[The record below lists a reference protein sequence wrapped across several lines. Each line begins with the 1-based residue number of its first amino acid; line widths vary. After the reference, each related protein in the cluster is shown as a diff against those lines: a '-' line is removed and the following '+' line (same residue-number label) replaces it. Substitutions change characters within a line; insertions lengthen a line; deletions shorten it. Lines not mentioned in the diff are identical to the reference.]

1 MKILRKAIVMAMAL
15 VVLGQTCSQAIA
27 APGCTSDCVIYLPLV
42 STPRYHPVALPL
54 GINSGG
60 PAITP
65 PDGHYY
71 TQDVE
76 YLPTRG
82 AGYLGGRAVT
92 NDLIWEDINGT
103 SEDVLYR
110 TGRAGASEYRF
121 DVANGSYLV
130 ELSLAETKESSAGLR
145 QFSVAIEDQPVLI
158 DLDLYALAQHDYA
171 VRYRFATEVRDRQ
184 LNVLLSPTVGETLV
198 NAIWIAQRLP
208 DLQPPTAP
216 TETKVVGGYGE
227 ALVRWP
233 ASQADDLAGYYVYKS
248 QSPSGPFWKITPDPT
263 PIPRYFD
270 RDVAVGQQVCYR
282 ASAVDVYGNEGL
294 QSPAS
299 CARIVDFSAT
309 SLPVF
314 HLAIDPADLLTLN
327 IDPRANIE
335 VPGVLQQGGQTYDVE
350 AEYRGASTQFSN
362 KKSWK
367 LVAAEPFAY
376 TDQET
381 LLLNGEGHDPAS
393 IRDKLVYDLFADA
406 GIQALQASFVDID
419 LNGRFIGVFTQVE
432 SPDAEFLSRTG
443 RNPFGDVFRCRDG
456 LDAAPNCDNE
466 VVADRNM
473 EDLYNFAAVV
483 NRTTD
488 AEFAAAI
495 AEVLD
500 VQEFLD
506 YQAVTI
512 YTNDLDATHQYLL
525 VSPSAA
531 GRWQILP
538 WDNDVTFR
546 DGNLALDYG
555 TASNPAYDVQVNVL
569 LTRMLEVPQYRRYY
583 GERILELTEGL
594 GSSASIASRLA
605 QIRAA
610 AWFDLE
616 RDIWKTHREDND
628 TALRNLTDIQIL
640 ANRRIAYLRDAV
652 PAYVPAR
659 DTYLAINEVM
669 TRNASTLIDPADG
682 QAEPWFEIY
691 NAGVKSVDLGG
702 MYVSDNPS
710 NPRRFRFA
718 SGTVVPALGSL
729 VFWAD
734 NEPQQGS
741 DHVNFTL
748 YGNGGQIRL
757 TAADGVTLVDSLVIP
772 SLPQDISW
780 ARFPD
785 QSGSAMQFNR
795 PTPGQPNRLPAP
807 VITNVG
813 QAPTYPQAGEAATV
827 RARIV
832 DDSRVVRAELIYTV
846 GVNSATVTIYDDGQH
861 DDGRANDG
869 LYAGQIPANPNG
881 TVVRYYVTATD
892 DTNRTA
898 YQPFS
903 APVLTHDYR
912 VGFLPPPVAI
922 SEFMADNETTIMDP
936 DEPGEY
942 PDWIE
947 VINLTQAPVDLG
959 GYYLTDKLTTPT
971 KYRIPNGTTIAAGE
985 SAIFWADDDGTQ
997 GPFHTNF
1004 KLSTDGES
1012 VGLFDPDGVTAI
1024 TAFDF
1029 GPQLVDVSFG
1039 QCPPPDGPWSLHYL
1053 PTPGAPNACARL
1065 YIPLAPVN

>member
-1 MKILRKAIVMAMAL
+1 MKIVRKAIVTALAL
-15 VVLGQTCSQAIA
+15 VVLGLTYSQATA
-27 APGCTSDCVIYLPLV
+27 APGCPSDCVIYLPLV

-60 PAITP
+60 PAKTM
-65 PDGHYY
+65 PDGHHY
-71 TQDVE
+71 TQDAE

-110 TGRAGASEYRF
+110 SGRAGATEYRF
-121 DVANGSYLV
+121 DVPNGSYLV
-130 ELSLAETKESSAGLR
+130 EFSVAETKENSAGLR
-145 QFSVAIEDQPVLI
+145 QFSVAIEDQLVLD

-171 VRYRFATEVRDRQ
+171 VRYRFAAHVQDRQ
-184 LNVLLSPTVGETLV
+184 LNVSLLPTVGETLV

-208 DLQPPTAP
+208 DQQAP
-216 TETKVVGGYGE
+216 AAPSETKVVGGYGE

-233 ASQADDLAGYYVYKS
+233 AGQSDDLAGYFVYKGPS
-248 QSPSGPFWKITPDPT
+248 SSGPFTKIAADPT
-263 PIPRYFD
+263 PIARYFD
-270 RDVAVGQQVCYR
+270 RAVAVGQQVCYR
-282 ASAVDVYGNEGL
+282 ASAVDVYGNEGP

-314 HLAIDPADLLTLN
+314 HLSIDPADLLRLN

-350 AEYRGASTQFSN
+350 AEYRGASTQFAN

-376 TDQET
+376 SGQEK

-406 GIQALQASFVDID
+406 GIRALQASFVDID
-419 LNGRFIGVFTQVE
+419 LNGSFIGVFTQVE
-432 SPDAEFLSRTG
+432 NPDAEFLRRTG
-443 RNPFGDVFRCRDG
+443 RDPFGDVFKCRDG
-456 LDAAPNCDNE
+456 LDVAPNCDNQI
-466 VVADRNM
+466 AKNRNE
-473 EDLYNFAAVV
+473 EDLYNLAALV
-483 NRTTD
+483 NRTSD

-506 YQAVTI
+506 YQAVTMF
-512 YTNDLDATHQYLL
+512 TNDLDATYQYLL
-525 VSPSAA
+525 VSPSAGA
-531 GRWQILP
+531 KWQILP
-538 WDNDVTFR
+538 WDNDATFR

-555 TASNPAYDVQVNVL
+555 TASNPAYGVQVNVL

-583 GERILELTEGL
+583 GDRILELIDGI
-594 GSSASIASRLA
+594 GSSTSIASRLA

-616 RDIWKTHREDND
+616 RDTWKTHREDND
-628 TALRNLTDIQIL
+628 TALQNLNDIQIL

-669 TRNASTLIDPADG
+669 TRNGNTLIDPADG
-682 QAEPWFEIY
+682 QAEPWFEIF
-691 NAGVKSVDLGG
+691 NAGVKPVDLGG
-702 MYVSDNPS
+702 MYLSDNPS
-710 NPRRFRFA
+710 NPRRFRLA
-718 SGTVVPALGSL
+718 SGTVVPALGGL
-729 VFWAD
+729 LFWAD

-741 DHVNFTL
+741 NHVNFTL
-748 YGNGGQIRL
+748 YGNGGQLRL
-757 TAADGVTLVDSLVIP
+757 TAADGVTLLDSLAIP
-772 SLPQDISW
+772 ALPLDASW

-785 QSGSAMQFNR
+785 QNGSAMQFSR
-795 PTPGQPNRLPAP
+795 PTPGQPNRLLAP
-807 VITNVG
+807 LITNVD
-813 QAPTYPQAGEAATV
+813 QTPAYPQAGEAATV

-832 DDSRVVRAELIYTV
+832 DDSRVARAELTYAV
-846 GVNSATVTIYDDGQH
+846 GVNSVTVTMYDDGQH

-869 LYAGQIPANPNG
+869 LYAGQIPALPDG
-881 TVVRYYVTATD
+881 TVVRYYVAATD
-892 DTNRTA
+892 DTNRTTFN
-898 YQPFS
+898 PFA

-947 VINLTQAPVDLG
+947 VTNLTQQPVDLG

-971 KYRIPNGTTIAAGE
+971 KYRIPNGTTVAAGA
-985 SAIFWADDDGTQ
+985 SAIFWADDDGAQ

-1004 KLSTDGES
+1004 KLSADGES
-1012 VGLFDPDGVTAI
+1012 VGLFAPDGVTAI

-1029 GPQLVDVSFG
+1029 GPQLTDVSYG
-1039 QCPPPDGPWSLHYL
+1039 QCPPPDGRWSLHYL
-1053 PTPGAPNACARL
+1053 PTPGAPNACDRL
-1065 YIPLAPVN
+1065 YIPSAPIH